1 MLRGVLEGLA
11 AEMAAQLLASK
22 QIQDAFDTNVS
33 LVRQQA
39 NRFFICKVISIWSR
53 IVSKVGFRVSKDYI
67 ILTQTGIGTSTR

>member
-11 AEMAAQLLASK
+11 AEMAAQLLAPK

-53 IVSKVGFRVSKDYI
+53 IVSSAFE
-67 ILTQTGIGTSTR
+67 